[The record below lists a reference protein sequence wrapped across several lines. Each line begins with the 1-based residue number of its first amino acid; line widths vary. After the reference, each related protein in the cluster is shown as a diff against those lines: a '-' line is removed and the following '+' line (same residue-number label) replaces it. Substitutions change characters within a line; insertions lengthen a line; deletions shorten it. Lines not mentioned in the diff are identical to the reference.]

1 MAPTHFYADESNW
14 AAAGVMVAGLVPV
27 TVIAYI
33 SSPFVTYIHLRL
45 PIFARQSHEMLLRYS
60 KTLPKTAELDITTM
74 NFIGKP
80 RVTRV
85 KAGDLYATKERMGFA
100 NYCRDTTEL
109 NTKRPWWMGKAIRQ
123 FGVHNEKSGI
133 MDGQVWENVAKS
145 IAKNQKTN

>member
-1 MAPTHFYADESNW
+1 
-14 AAAGVMVAGLVPV
+14 MVAGLVPV

-85 KAGDLYATKERMGFA
+85 KM
-100 NYCRDTTEL
+100 
-109 NTKRPWWMGKAIRQ
+109 W
-123 FGVHNEKSGI
+123 
-133 MDGQVWENVAKS
+133 
-145 IAKNQKTN
+145 